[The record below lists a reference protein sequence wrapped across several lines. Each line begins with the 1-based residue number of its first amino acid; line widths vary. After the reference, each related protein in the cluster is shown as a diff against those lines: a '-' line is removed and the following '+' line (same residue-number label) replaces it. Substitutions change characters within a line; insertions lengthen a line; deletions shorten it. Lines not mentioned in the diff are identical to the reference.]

1 MNTLSRRLLGAIP
14 VLLGISFLVFML
26 MHIAPGDPVSLLLGD
41 DATPADV
48 EQIRRE
54 LGLDKPL
61 LVQYWD
67 FLSRAVRGDFGRS
80 LKFNEPVMKLV
91 FERLPATI
99 ELAFISLIVAIVIAV
114 PLGVYSAIKHNSL
127 FDHAGMSVALI
138 GVSLPNFWLGIM
150 LIYFLG
156 GQLNLLPVAGRIEY
170 GIEVKP
176 ITHLY
181 LIDSLITGN
190 FTAFWS
196 ALQHL
201 LMPAFTLG
209 TSLAAIVTRISRS
222 SVLEVMRQDF
232 ITTARAKGLSEKA
245 VIWRHI
251 LRNAMIT
258 IVTILGLQLGALLNG
273 SVITETVFSYPGIGE
288 LLIQSISARDYKLT
302 QVLILFFAV
311 IYFAVNLMTDFL
323 YSWID
328 PRIKF

>member
-1 MNTLSRRLLGAIP
+1 
-14 VLLGISFLVFML
+14 
-26 MHIAPGDPVSLLLGD
+26 
-41 DATPADV
+41 
-48 EQIRRE
+48 
-54 LGLDKPL
+54 
-61 LVQYWD
+61 
-67 FLSRAVRGDFGRS
+67 
-80 LKFNEPVMKLV
+80 
-91 FERLPATI
+91 
-99 ELAFISLIVAIVIAV
+99 
-114 PLGVYSAIKHNSL
+114 
-127 FDHAGMSVALI
+127 
-138 GVSLPNFWLGIM
+138 
-150 LIYFLG
+150 
-156 GQLNLLPVAGRIEY
+156 LPVAGRIEY

-176 ITHLY
+176 ITRLY

-232 ITTARAKGLSEKA
+232 ITTARAKGLTEKA

-273 SVITETVFSYPGIGE
+273 SVITETVFSFPGIGE

-311 IYFAVNLMTDFL
+311 IYFVVNLLTDFL

>member
-1 MNTLSRRLLGAIP
+1 MNTLSRRILGAIP

-48 EQIRRE
+48 EQLRRE

-99 ELAFISLIVAIVIAV
+99 ELAFISLIVAIIIAV

-176 ITHLY
+176 ITRLY

-232 ITTARAKGLSEKA
+232 ITTARAKGLTEKA

-273 SVITETVFSYPGIGE
+273 SVITETVFSFPGIGE

-311 IYFAVNLMTDFL
+311 IYFVVNLLTDFL

>member
-1 MNTLSRRLLGAIP
+1 MNTLSRRILGAIP

-48 EQIRRE
+48 EQLRRE

-99 ELAFISLIVAIVIAV
+99 ELAFISLIVAIIIAV

-170 GIEVKP
+170 GIEVKQ
-176 ITHLY
+176 ITRLY

>member
-1 MNTLSRRLLGAIP
+1 MNTLSRRILGAIP

-41 DATPADV
+41 DATPADI
-48 EQIRRE
+48 EQPRRE

-99 ELAFISLIVAIVIAV
+99 ELAFISLIVAIIIAV

-311 IYFAVNLMTDFL
+311 IYFVVNLLTDFL

>member
-1 MNTLSRRLLGAIP
+1 MNTLSRRILGAIP

-41 DATPADV
+41 DATPADI
-48 EQIRRE
+48 EQTRRE

-99 ELAFISLIVAIVIAV
+99 ELAFISLVVAIIIAV

-311 IYFAVNLMTDFL
+311 IYFVVNLTDRFPL
-323 YSWID
+323 
-328 PRIKF
+328 